1 MSRLTLT
8 TKDQAQETI
17 EILYKDLERR
27 IEASQPGLCP
37 VDLAEAFVHMC
48 HAQSCG
54 KCTPCRIGLGQLG
67 TLINDVLDGK
77 ATMETLDTIEHT
89 AESIFYTA
97 DCAIGSEAARMV
109 LKGIRGFRDEYESHI
124 NEGKCGGSHHRAIP
138 CISMCP
144 AHVDIP
150 GYIALIHEGRY
161 EDAVN
166 LIRKDNPFPAACGLI
181 CEHPCESDCRRTMVD
196 DPINIRGLKRY
207 AVEHEGDIK
216 TPKIMDNTGKKVA
229 IVGGGPGGLS
239 AAYYLAIMGHD
250 VTVYEQRKQLGGML
264 RYGIP
269 TYRLPVDI
277 LDKEINGILS
287 TGIKTKMNVS
297 VGTDISLADLLSQN
311 DAVFVSIGAHTDK
324 KIGIEGEG
332 AEGVTSAVEMLRAIG
347 DQEPI
352 DYTGQDVIVVG
363 GGNVSMDVAR
373 SAVRLGA
380 KSVKVVYRRRIIDM
394 TALDE
399 EIYGA
404 IADGCEILEL
414 NSPVRIEKDANGK
427 VEALVVQPQLIGE
440 INKGRASVKT
450 ADIPEVAIKCD
461 QIIVAIGQGIDSS
474 KLEESGVHIS
484 RGHIE
489 ALDTSDVEGVDG
501 LFAGGDC
508 VTGPA
513 TVIKA
518 IAAGKVA
525 AANIDEYL
533 GYNHVIDA
541 GIELPRIR
549 FSDHEPCARVNMREI
564 APAER
569 VKSFDLMEI
578 GMTDEEACQESGR
591 CLHCDH
597 FGYGSFRGGRREK
610 W

>member
-37 VDLAEAFVHMC
+37 VDLAEEFVHMC

-324 KIGIEGEG
+324 KIGIEGED

-450 ADIPEVAIKCD
+450 ADTPEVAIKCD